1 LRLSKYARRSDGK
14 EIPLGES
21 AVALYKIRTSKKPG
35 KHFIPGT
42 IEFTDQ
48 DGKTQRIAKP
58 LNTWW

>member
-1 LRLSKYARRSDGK
+1 MSDGK